1 MPSSFAAIVD
11 ARSRLFDLTVFGA
24 GMAPTRCAPRWRAWA
39 TPA

>member
-24 GMAPTRCAPRWRAWA
+24 GMVLFCYSI
-39 TPA
+39 